1 MLKKK
6 TKLEVK
12 LDNMNH
18 TMELIRTIV
27 PIILLG
33 FQIAILVK
41 IS

>member
-6 TKLEVK
+6 TNLEIK

-33 FQIAILVK
+33 FQIVILIKV
-41 IS
+41 S

>member
-6 TKLEVK
+6 TNLEVK

-33 FQIAILVK
+33 FQVAILVK

>member
-1 MLKKK
+1 MLKNKPN
-6 TKLEVK
+6 LEVK

>member
-6 TKLEVK
+6 TNLEVK

>member
-6 TKLEVK
+6 TNLELK

-33 FQIAILVK
+33 FQIVILIKV
-41 IS
+41 S